1 MDETPARPGNS
12 VNSGAQCAGIG
23 GSYEHAAGSRSGA
36 AASARMSRVGGDT
49 LRASRTGHRDA
60 LDLLTRKMAIAAGAR
75 KGVTI
80 SFRSERAENEMRDVN
95 DRTYTPLVEIGA
107 ADVDF
112 ICAPSRISILAA
124 AALEGLR
131 RYSDEYEFGCLTGGQ
146 PRSRTP
152 KFG

>member
-1 MDETPARPGNS
+1 
-12 VNSGAQCAGIG
+12 
-23 GSYEHAAGSRSGA
+23 
-36 AASARMSRVGGDT
+36 MSRRALRAESIVLVGGRPAPLMRALRPREPRHTKGIT
-49 LRASRTGHRDA
+49 L
-60 LDLLTRKMAIAAGAR
+60 LDIETLPTVMTRKIAISAGAR